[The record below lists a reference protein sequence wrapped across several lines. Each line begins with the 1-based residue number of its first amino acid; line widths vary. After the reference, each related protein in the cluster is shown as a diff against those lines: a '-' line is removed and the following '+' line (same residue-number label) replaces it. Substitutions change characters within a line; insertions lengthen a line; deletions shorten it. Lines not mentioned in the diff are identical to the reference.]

1 LFDLRL
7 QPLRFKLWSRA
18 FAIPTIDIPK
28 STIYNPP
35 MGGLTQQ
42 SPVTEERDSSRRI
55 IFLAVAVV
63 LVVAVVV
70 SLLLRTE
77 PKAASGLPPAY
88 AANLK
93 LSDLKMSA
101 AENFVGAT
109 VSYVDG
115 TVTNSGSKTVTRA
128 AVEVIFKDDMG
139 QVAQKEDLPLRA
151 LKTSGPYHEAVDL
164 TVSPLSPGQSQP
176 FRLTFESI
184 SAQWNHQ
191 YPEIQVTDVTA
202 K

>member
-1 LFDLRL
+1 MSPEGTAPVFTHDH
-7 QPLRFKLWSRA
+7 SA
-18 FAIPTIDIPK
+18 SIDIPN

-42 SPVTEERDSSRRI
+42 SQVTEEQDSSRRI

-70 SLLLRTE
+70 ALLLRTE

-88 AANLK
+88 AANLT
-93 LSDLKMSA
+93 LSDFKMSA

-109 VSYVDG
+109 VSYIDG
-115 TVTNSGSKTVTRA
+115 TVNNTGAKTVTHA
-128 AVEVIFKDDMG
+128 AVQVLFKDDLG
-139 QVAQKEDLPLRA
+139 QIAQKEEVPLRA
-151 LKTSGPYHEAVDL
+151 LRSSGPYPEAVDL
-164 TVSPLSPGQSQP
+164 SVSPLAPGQSQP
-176 FRLTFESI
+176 FRLTFERI
-184 SAQWNHQ
+184 SAQWNRQ
-191 YPEIQVTDVTA
+191 YPEIQVIDVTT

>member
-1 LFDLRL
+1 
-7 QPLRFKLWSRA
+7 
-18 FAIPTIDIPK
+18 
-28 STIYNPP
+28 

-42 SPVTEERDSSRRI
+42 SPVTDERDSSRRI

-63 LVVAVVV
+63 LVLAVVV
-70 SLLLRTE
+70 ALLLRTE

-88 AANLK
+88 AANLT
-93 LSDLKMSA
+93 LSDFKMSA

-109 VSYVDG
+109 VSYIDG
-115 TVTNSGSKTVTRA
+115 TVNNTGAKTVTRA
-128 AVEVIFKDDMG
+128 AVQVIFKDDMG
-139 QVAQKEDLPLRA
+139 QVAQKEDNVPLRA
-151 LKTSGPYHEAVDL
+151 LKTSGPYPDAVDL
-164 TVSPLSPGQSQP
+164 NVSPLAPGQSQP

-191 YPEIQVTDVTA
+191 YPEIQFIEVTA